1 MKKAAKRVLIKP
13 LITEKLTRIQES
25 ENKYAFEVHPE
36 ATKTDIK
43 RALKKAYP
51 DVEVTSVNTMIIPG
65 KSKGRFTRSGYI
77 GGTTAKKKKAIVS
90 VKEGQEIDFFTEI

>member
-1 MKKAAKRVLIKP
+1 MKKVLIKP
-13 LITEKLTRIQES
+13 LITEKLTRIQEQ

-36 ATKTDIK
+36 ATKPEIK
-43 RALKKAYP
+43 RALRHAYP
-51 DVEVTSVNTMIIPG
+51 EVDVVKVNTMIMPG

-77 GGTTAKKKKAIVS
+77 GGTTAKRKKAIVT